1 MPQTSGEER
10 ANPDCKIMTFR
21 PTFEEFKDFS
31 SYIGYMESQGAHRA
45 GLAKVIPPKEWCPA
59 KQYDKVEDMT
69 IPAPIQQMVTG
80 QQGLYQQYNIQKK
93 PLTVKEYR
101 KLAESDK
108 YRTPRHIDYE
118 DLERKY
124 WKNITFIQPIY
135 GADISGSLY
144 DPGVKEW
151 NINSLNTILDL
162 INEDYGIKIE
172 GVNTAYL
179 YFGMWKTTFAWHT
192 EDMDLYSI
200 NYVHFGA
207 PKSWYAIPPEHGRRL
222 ERLACGFFPGSF
234 QSCSQFLRHKMTLI
248 SPYTLKQYGIPF
260 DKITQ
265 EPGEFMI
272 TFPYGYH
279 CGYNHGFNC
288 AESTNFATMR
298 WIDYGKRAKP
308 CACRK
313 DGVKINMD
321 TFVKNFQPEQYD
333 QWKSGKQIIHIPDV
347 DGAHRPSHSHE
358 SLGKRVSPNNDQRKR
373 KNVSTTAAR
382 RHPITHPDKDS
393 KSKDTK
399 ATKKRGRPKK
409 EETKTSAEVKVEVK
423 TEEDV
428 PPALVPERLPSIQE
442 ELEQIKE
449 KPAPQTEVVRVKQ
462 EPEDPLPARPQP
474 VISSEKLVLT
484 AKTSQVKVE
493 STEDRSP
500 PVLKPEERLPPFLKR
515 EDPLPSPEP
524 PRKKL
529 CAGNGATTPSKEPEM
544 PTLISDN
551 EIVDIVEISSTGQTE
566 WQASQSS
573 STAGIPVIKKMSK
586 PLRRHP
592 ISKAPPKSP
601 TSVTKQES
609 SDEDLP
615 FGIEESLDTWMQSMA
630 GLWVSSPPNF
640 PLEKMHN
647 DKMSK
652 QDPYCA
658 VCSLFK
664 PYNTVH
670 PDAPSGSNPYTCRL
684 PRPVGYAARSLVLIP
699 ELCFAACSVSPSPL
713 GSNPLIDA
721 NLRSIVLK
729 CQQCSLQVHA
739 SCYGVSDPELHVG
752 HWTCSRC
759 EAEAWDAQCCL
770 CVMRGGALK
779 ATTTGRWAHIICA
792 IAVQEVSFESV
803 QARGPINTSKVP
815 NARIRLKCC
824 YCKKIMKKGVN
835 MGACIQC
842 SAGKCALSF
851 HVTCA
856 HAAGMAMEPG
866 DWPFSV
872 YVICQRHT
880 CNRERTR
887 NRPLTD
893 ISVGQSVIAKHKN
906 GRYYQCQVIG
916 LTSQTFFEVNF
927 DDGSYSNNLF
937 PQDIES
943 HNCER
948 DGPPL
953 EGTPVTVRWTDGI
966 LYNAVFV
973 GYSTVTMYQVEFE
986 DGSQLTV
993 KREDV
998 YTEDEDLPRRVRSRL
1013 VRTQGQGQ
1021 VVPPRSIASEQTLSS
1036 EGATGYTKTSCP
1048 LRPATANFQSEA
1060 MGGWD
1065 HMMPPS
1071 MESSARYREMG
1082 SSRSGRRS
1090 FGSVEETFG
1099 SAYGGQNAA
1108 QHTVA
1113 SGAGFGYESEASSVG
1128 RMPGQFGLGA
1138 GMGQQP
1144 GMGMMNSA
1152 VFGSA
1157 PVFYQPSFLGFQ
1169 YYPQQMD
1176 RLEPP
1181 QPVSGYYGSELSPH
1195 LMELYAMVPDAH
1207 SSSDGRK

>member
-135 GADISGSLY
+135 GADISGTSHY
-144 DPGVKEW
+144 SRYHT
-151 NINSLNTILDL
+151 NIYPALILL
-162 INEDYGIKIE
+162 LQMSQINYGIKIE

-260 DKITQ
+260 DKVGPSSGKNLKKQLIAEYFSKF
-265 EPGEFMI
+265 EPCTLWSKTDSSDFL
-272 TFPYGYH
+272 TFLLFFPQ
-279 CGYNHGFNC
+279 
-288 AESTNFATMR
+288 
-298 WIDYGKRAKP
+298 

-333 QWKSGKQIIHIPDV
+333 QWKSGKQ
-347 DGAHRPSHSHE
+347 
-358 SLGKRVSPNNDQRKR
+358 VS
-373 KNVSTTAAR
+373 STTAHTAPPTVTSPWGRESAPTTIRGSAKTCR
-382 RHPITHPDKDS
+382 RQRHADIPSPTLIKTPNP
-393 KSKDTK
+393 K

-449 KPAPQTEVVRVKQ
+449 KPALQTG
-462 EPEDPLPARPQP
+462 ARGPPPSQTTASYQQVPP
-474 VISSEKLVLT
+474 VCDVPHS
-484 AKTSQVKVE
+484 
-493 STEDRSP
+493 RSP

-609 SDEDLP
+609 SDEGKIFIFLELRP
-615 FGIEESLDTWMQSMA
+615 RYERILDTWMQSMA

-1021 VVPPRSIASEQTLSS
+1021 
-1036 EGATGYTKTSCP
+1036 
-1048 LRPATANFQSEA
+1048 
-1060 MGGWD
+1060 
-1065 HMMPPS
+1065 
-1071 MESSARYREMG
+1071 
-1082 SSRSGRRS
+1082 
-1090 FGSVEETFG
+1090 
-1099 SAYGGQNAA
+1099 
-1108 QHTVA
+1108 
-1113 SGAGFGYESEASSVG
+1113 
-1128 RMPGQFGLGA
+1128 
-1138 GMGQQP
+1138 
-1144 GMGMMNSA
+1144 
-1152 VFGSA
+1152 
-1157 PVFYQPSFLGFQ
+1157 
-1169 YYPQQMD
+1169 
-1176 RLEPP
+1176 
-1181 QPVSGYYGSELSPH
+1181 
-1195 LMELYAMVPDAH
+1195 
-1207 SSSDGRK
+1207 